1 MKIINFIKNLWKLLT
16 IDSEVFLKAIE
27 NIDTVPVL
35 TSAVAQVSKVQDI
48 HNEVIQ
54 QIAINQHGLSTVQG
68 EIAASVSE
76 IMSKVTGK
84 SKSIKSST
92 QVALKDIFHKDDDDD
107 IFH

>member
-1 MKIINFIKNLWKLLT
+1 MKIINFIKNLWKLLAV
-16 IDSEVFLKAIE
+16 DQERFLKIIE
-27 NIDTVPVL
+27 NVDATPVMVSAL
-35 TSAVAQVSKVQDI
+35 TQVSKIQDI